1 MQGRQHDFRSAHLHA
16 AQQQVRS
23 LAQALRRARPSHA
36 GEALRRAGVLCDDR
50 GRTVEPGSAR
60 LEVREPGRAREEAR
74 CADGGSRV
82 PGVSAE
88 KPRARRAPEPGVPHP
103 EIHLLLTPVTM
114 KVRRACV
121 MGHPVAHSR
130 SPMIHGYWLKTL
142 GISGAYEL
150 KDLTV
155 EAFPAF
161 IANLADNGYVGGN
174 VTVPHK
180 EAAFRAVASRDAASE
195 AVGAVNTLWLENGRL
210 MGGNSDTHGFI
221 ANLDD
226 RAPGWDVP
234 GCRALVLGAGGAG
247 RAAVYALKQR
257 GAEVHVVNRTLS
269 RAEDLAARFGVN
281 ANGFDAVPRLLR
293 EADVLVNCTSLG
305 LAGKPPLESDLG
317 PRKPSAVVY
326 DVVYVPL
333 ETGLLA
339 AARKRGHR
347 TVDGL
352 GMLLQQ
358 AGFGFRKWFGGN
370 PKLTPELRAMLEADI
385 VAKTPK

>member
-1 MQGRQHDFRSAHLHA
+1 M
-16 AQQQVRS
+16 
-23 LAQALRRARPSHA
+23 
-36 GEALRRAGVLCDDR
+36 
-50 GRTVEPGSAR
+50 T
-60 LEVREPGRAREEAR
+60 
-74 CADGGSRV
+74 
-82 PGVSAE
+82 
-88 KPRARRAPEPGVPHP
+88 AP
-103 EIHLLLTPVTM
+103 L
-114 KVRRACV
+114 RRACV

-142 GISGAYEL
+142 GIQGAYEL
-150 KDLTV
+150 KDLTP

-161 IANLADNGYVGGN
+161 INNLTDNGYVGGN

-180 EAAFRAVASRDAASE
+180 EAAYRLVSARDQAAE
-195 AVGAVNTLWLENGRL
+195 AIGAVNTLWLENGRL

-234 GCRALVLGAGGAG
+234 GCRAVVLGAGGAG
-247 RAAVYALKQR
+247 RSAVYALKQR
-257 GAEVHVVNRTLS
+257 GAEVDLVNRTLS
-269 RAEDLAARFGVN
+269 RAQDLAARFGPRVH
-281 ANGFDAVPRLLR
+281 AHGFDAVPRLLR

-305 LAGKPPLESDLG
+305 LAGKPPLDIDLG
-317 PRKPSAVVY
+317 PLKRSAVVY

-370 PKLTPELRAMLEADI
+370 PKVTAELRAMVEADI

>member
-1 MQGRQHDFRSAHLHA
+1 
-16 AQQQVRS
+16 
-23 LAQALRRARPSHA
+23 
-36 GEALRRAGVLCDDR
+36 
-50 GRTVEPGSAR
+50 
-60 LEVREPGRAREEAR
+60 
-74 CADGGSRV
+74 
-82 PGVSAE
+82 
-88 KPRARRAPEPGVPHP
+88 
-103 EIHLLLTPVTM
+103 
-114 KVRRACV
+114 

-142 GISGAYEL
+142 GIQGAYEL
-150 KDLTV
+150 KDLTP

-161 IANLADNGYVGGN
+161 INNLTDNGYVGGN

-180 EAAFRAVASRDAASE
+180 EAAYRLVSARDQAAE
-195 AVGAVNTLWLENGRL
+195 AIGAVNTLWLENGRL
-210 MGGNSDTHGFI
+210 MGGNSDTHGFV

-247 RAAVYALKQR
+247 RSAVYALKQR
-257 GAEVHVVNRTLS
+257 GAEVDLVNRTLA
-269 RAEDLAARFGVN
+269 RAQDLAARFGTRVH
-281 ANGFDAVPRLLR
+281 AHGFDAVPRLLR

-305 LAGKPPLESDLG
+305 LAGKPPLDIDLG
-317 PRKPSAVVY
+317 PLKRSAVVY

-370 PKLTPELRAMLEADI
+370 PKVTAELRTMVEADI
-385 VAKTPK
+385 VAKTAK